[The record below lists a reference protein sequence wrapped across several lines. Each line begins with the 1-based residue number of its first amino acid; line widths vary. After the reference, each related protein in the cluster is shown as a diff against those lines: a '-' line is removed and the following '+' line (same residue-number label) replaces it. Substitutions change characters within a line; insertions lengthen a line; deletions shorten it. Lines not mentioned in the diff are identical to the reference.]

1 MNNKSF
7 VNKALDIANNYNT
20 AYVWGTFGLVAN
32 AANMQRMINQYS
44 KNNSYLERAKK
55 IYGNGYYFDCVGLI
69 KGILWGWC
77 GNASATY
84 GGAKYASNGVPDISA
99 DGMISICTNVS
110 SDFSYIE
117 IGEAVW
123 LSGHIGIYVG
133 NGKVVEATPAWT
145 GGVQVSDIS
154 STGKRTKNGSGTAYW
169 KKHGKL
175 PFLTYES
182 SSFTWTE
189 EKVNLTGTVTAS
201 TLNIRQKPTTD
212 STVIGKHANGDVVN
226 ISAKTDNSW
235 YKVSYPNIGIGY
247 ISSEYVKTVKN
258 SFPDISGHYAE
269 QHIKK
274 LFSYG
279 IANGYEDGTFKPD
292 NAITRAEFAALTANA
307 LEKIG
312 YSLKT
317 SPGFADTAGHWA
329 EKSVCKL
336 VACGIV
342 HGFEDGTFKPDLKI
356 TRGQAAIMASNMLVY
371 CGVAIR
377 DGDDYPDTAS
387 HYASRHIKSLRSFGV
402 VNGYEDGTFK
412 PDNEITRGQAAMYIS
427 NCLTVLGK

>member
-84 GGAKYASNGVPDISA
+84 GGAKYATNGVPDTSA
-99 DGMISICTNVS
+99 DGMISLCKNVS
-110 SDFSYIE
+110 TDFSSIE

-145 GGVQVSDIS
+145 GGVQISDIS

-175 PFLTYES
+175 PVLTYES
-182 SSFTWTE
+182 NSFTWTE

-226 ISAKTDNSW
+226 ISAKTNNGW

-258 SFPDISGHYAE
+258 SFPDISRTLCG
-269 QHIKK
+269 
-274 LFSYG
+274 
-279 IANGYEDGTFKPD
+279 
-292 NAITRAEFAALTANA
+292 AAHQKAVL
-307 LEKIG
+307 IR
-312 YSLKT
+312 YSKR
-317 SPGFADTAGHWA
+317 
-329 EKSVCKL
+329 
-336 VACGIV
+336 I
-342 HGFEDGTFKPDLKI
+342 
-356 TRGQAAIMASNMLVY
+356 RGRYFQA
-371 CGVAIR
+371 
-377 DGDDYPDTAS
+377 
-387 HYASRHIKSLRSFGV
+387 
-402 VNGYEDGTFK
+402 
-412 PDNEITRGQAAMYIS
+412 
-427 NCLTVLGK
+427 